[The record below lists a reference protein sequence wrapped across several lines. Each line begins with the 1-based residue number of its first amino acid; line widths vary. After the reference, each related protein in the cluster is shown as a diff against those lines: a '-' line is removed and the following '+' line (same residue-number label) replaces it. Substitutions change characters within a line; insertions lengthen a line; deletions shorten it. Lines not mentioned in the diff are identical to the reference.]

1 MFFSAIFITKL
12 KVVAYLF
19 AKLAKKSAKI
29 FKVYLKLFKLN
40 KPLAR
45 GFKHLYSKSDK
56 MLKIFGQS
64 KHKLSNL
71 VSKAGGEKEAYLA
84 AYDAVNKN
92 KLYKNLDIGI
102 GIKKNVTVLGE
113 NIIVN
118 LYKYPDGKITIS
130 NMFKP

>member
-1 MFFSAIFITKL
+1 M
-12 KVVAYLF
+12 F

-71 VSKAGGEKEAYLA
+71 VSKAGGEKEAY
-84 AYDAVNKN
+84 DAVNKN

-102 GIKKNVTVLGE
+102 GIKKNVTVLVNGE
-113 NIIVN
+113 ALKVN
-118 LYKYPDGKITIS
+118 LYKFSNGIIQIS
-130 NMFKP
+130 DMWKP